1 MSSGANEIRLLE
13 LKDTISQ
20 LNTTISTQN
29 ELIRSMQKMLQ
40 ERDAKDSEKDKLIA
54 QYTAMMKEAA
64 KVLDFEQAA
73 FFRDKIK
80 ELKA

>member
-1 MSSGANEIRLLE
+1 M
-13 LKDTISQ
+13 
-20 LNTTISTQN
+20 
-29 ELIRSMQKMLQ
+29 
-40 ERDAKDSEKDKLIA
+40 EKDKLIA

-80 ELKA
+80 ELKE